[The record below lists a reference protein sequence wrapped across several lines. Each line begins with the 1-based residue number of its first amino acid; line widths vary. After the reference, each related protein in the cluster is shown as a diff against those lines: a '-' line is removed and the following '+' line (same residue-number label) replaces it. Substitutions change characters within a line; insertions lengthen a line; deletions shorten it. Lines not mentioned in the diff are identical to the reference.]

1 MKLATLWGGKKVP
14 LKLSEVQEGTEL
26 KTYDSRETSEKKK
39 KKKTDLKISRI
50 SNKRTEG
57 GGGLQFGIFHKL
69 DPTFGPEGKEE
80 TIK

>member
-1 MKLATLWGGKKVP
+1 MGGKKVP
-14 LKLSEVQEGTEL
+14 LKLSEVQDGTEL
-26 KTYDSRETSEKKK
+26 KIYDCRETSEK

-69 DPTFGPEGKEE
+69 DPIFGPEGKEE

>member
-1 MKLATLWGGKKVP
+1 MTVKRAL
-14 LKLSEVQEGTEL
+14 
-26 KTYDSRETSEKKK
+26 KKK
-39 KKKTDLKISRI
+39 DLKISRI

-69 DPTFGPEGKEE
+69 DPIFGPEGKE

>member
-1 MKLATLWGGKKVP
+1 M
-14 LKLSEVQEGTEL
+14 
-26 KTYDSRETSEKKK
+26 KTYDSKETSE
-39 KKKTDLKISRI
+39 KKKTDLKIRRI

-69 DPTFGPEGKEE
+69 DPIFGPEGKEE

>member
-39 KKKTDLKISRI
+39 KKKRSKD
-50 SNKRTEG
+50 
-57 GGGLQFGIFHKL
+57 
-69 DPTFGPEGKEE
+69 
-80 TIK
+80 